1 MLFLN
6 TTAACPSPRC
16 LQDFFNSPA
25 TGREGLKL
33 VLTPKSKGRT
43 SAAEAGAASAAK
55 SAPRSA
61 AAAGGASAGR
71 SRLSQAGPSMAPAAF
86 QVEGDEEEQE
96 LERTQEIEL
105 PQASARKAAPLSA
118 SCRRSLSRTPGTKIV
133 IIERGTG
140 GRGTPASAAR
150 AAAGASAAK
159 LQAQV
164 GIASAPACLPSSL
177 HNADLNGPVPP
188 PAIPTIHSP
197 SPPPFPTCSCR
208 PAARPRLACCPPSR
222 CRQRQGKT
230 VATALRWSR
239 SGRMRAAALRRPP
252 QTWKV
257 RGHLPT
263 ACRLAGTACM
273 HASGMKPNRSS

>member
-43 SAAEAGAASAAK
+43 PAAEAGAASAAK

-96 LERTQEIEL
+96 LEQTQEIEL

-118 SCRRSLSRTPGTKIV
+118 SRRRSLSRTPGTKIV

-159 LQAQV
+159 QQAQV
-164 GIASAPACLPSSL
+164 GIASAPACLPACL
-177 HNADLNGPVPP
+177 HNADLNSPVPP
-188 PAIPTIHSP
+188 PAIPTTHSP
-197 SPPPFPTCSCR
+197 THLLSHLLLQAGCQTT
-208 PAARPRLACCPPSR
+208 PRLLSTIAVQAEAGEDCGDGVEVEQERSDEGGSAQEASPDLE
-222 CRQRQGKT
+222 GEG
-230 VATALRWSR
+230 ALANSW
-239 SGRMRAAALRRPP
+239 P
-252 QTWKV
+252 
-257 RGHLPT
+257 
-263 ACRLAGTACM
+263 AG
-273 HASGMKPNRSS
+273 